1 MRLLEEEEEQE
12 RKEQAEIDAEDDYE
26 EDYEAYALES
36 PWGRE
41 KPTEAELKFGLQRFE
56 GK

>member
-1 MRLLEEEEEQE
+1 MQE
-12 RKEQAEIDAEDDYE
+12 AIDDEDDYE
-26 EDYEAYALES
+26 EDHEAYALES

-41 KPTEAELKFGLQRFE
+41 KPTDAELKIGQQRFE